1 MYYHVASYLVY
12 LTITVALTVWVG
24 HKLFKNGKIF
34 LIDIFDQN
42 QELAESINQLLLVGF
57 YLINIGYAVYT
68 LTIVGE
74 ILDAKQMIEML
85 SKKVGVIILILG
97 AMHFGNIFIFYR
109 LRRRHLDDKRAK
121 AIYQ

>member
-1 MYYHVASYLVY
+1 MDYHVASYLIY
-12 LTITVALTVWVG
+12 LPVTVALTAWVG

-34 LIDIFDQN
+34 LLDIFEQN
-42 QELAESINQLLLVGF
+42 IALAESINQLLLVGF

-68 LTIVGE
+68 LAIGGMIT
-74 ILDAKQMIEML
+74 DAKEMIEML
-85 SKKVGVIILILG
+85 SQKVGIIILILG
-97 AMHFGNIFIFYR
+97 AMHFGNILIFYK

>member
-1 MYYHVASYLVY
+1 MDYHVTSYLIY
-12 LTITVALTVWVG
+12 LPITVALTAWVG

-34 LIDIFDQN
+34 LLDIFEQN
-42 QELAESINQLLLVGF
+42 QDLAESVNQLLLVGF

-68 LTIVGE
+68 LAIGGMITDTKE
-74 ILDAKQMIEML
+74 MIEML
-85 SKKVGVIILILG
+85 SQKVGIIILILG